1 MAQFGGERHLGK
13 MFGLNQ
19 GPASPT
25 PLYAGS
31 ELGLSI
37 GTIEDKYPR
46 TVDFLRALPA
56 PWTDGEILQRTMP
69 SLMHT
74 EAHLWGQQ
82 VLGAN
87 EAHDCP
93 IVWPSGKWYTNME
106 LRCGQHITR
115 GQGARINFG
124 TGGTHIALDATNWKS
139 IYGAQNNGIKI
150 VFTTWNYAG
159 EDNLS
164 AFPFAV
170 GGGAEWGHHTVFEDM
185 YIDGQEPDGFR
196 DPARVTMGIMLFS
209 PGEQSAVRRC
219 RIQHFN
225 DFGVLISHNPADTY
239 IDGLTAFHN
248 HVASIG
254 MRGCALSNNTFT
266 RISADFVPYI
276 LFQFRGGSDVFGT
289 GAYLPHALSSN
300 PGGTVNWYGFK
311 SEDSCGRAG
320 YPGFTGA
327 SSSIGKGNML
337 ARVTGRTY
345 LNVYG
350 GTANTY
356 VGKAAS
362 LVEVVDDFDEGF
374 GGTPLDN
381 SHVELNNV
389 FTNRYGYYIHDWSGE
404 KVFEA
409 NQLSTFNKPTS
420 IRWCANENSRL
431 AYYHNGKGQA
441 NAPSAT
447 ATFHGRQ
454 PFINDGEAVA
464 FNYNLAPTHGYD
476 PVDGTNYP

>member
-1 MAQFGGERHLGK
+1 MAQYGGERSLSK
-13 MFGLNQ
+13 MYGLNQ

-25 PLYAGS
+25 PLILGS
-31 ELGLSI
+31 ELGYNITTATDRFPRAVAFYQALGFSNSDI
-37 GTIEDKYPR
+37 LALTYP
-46 TVDFLRALPA
+46 TLAYNDAVLY
-56 PWTDGEILQRTMP
+56 
-69 SLMHT
+69 
-74 EAHLWGQQ
+74 GQT
-82 VLGAN
+82 VLGVN

-93 IVWPSGKWYTNME
+93 VVWPSGKWFVNSE
-106 LRCGQHITR
+106 LRSGQHITR
-115 GQGARINFG
+115 GAGARVNFG
-124 TGGTHIALDATNWKS
+124 TGGTHIALHNTGWKS
-139 IYGAQNNGIKI
+139 MYGSQNDGIKI
-150 VFTTWNYAG
+150 VYTTWNYAG
-159 EDNLS
+159 EDNTM

-170 GGGAEWGHHTVFEDM
+170 GGGAEWGHHTVFQDM
-185 YIDGQEPDGFR
+185 FIDGQEADGFR
-196 DPARVTMGIMLFS
+196 DPARVSIGIMLFS
-209 PGEQSAVRRC
+209 PGEQSSVHRC
-219 RIQHFN
+219 RIENFN

-289 GAYLPHALSSN
+289 GPYLPHALSSN
-300 PGGTVNWYGFK
+300 PGGTVNWFGVK

-320 YPGFTGA
+320 YPGFTGT

-350 GTANTY
+350 GTMNTY
-356 VGKAAS
+356 VGKAAAA
-362 LVEVVDDFDEGF
+362 VEVVDDFDEGF

-381 SHVELNNV
+381 SHVELNNI

-409 NQLSTFNKPTS
+409 NELSTFDKPTS
-420 IRWCANENSRL
+420 IRWCAIDNGRI
-431 AYYHNGKGQA
+431 AYYHKDKDQ
-441 NAPSAT
+441 PDVPYDT
-447 ATFHGRQ
+447 AAFHGRQ
-454 PFINDGEAVA
+454 PFINDGEAVT
-464 FNYNLAPTHGYD
+464 FNYNLAPGHGYD
-476 PVDGTNYP
+476 PIDGTDY